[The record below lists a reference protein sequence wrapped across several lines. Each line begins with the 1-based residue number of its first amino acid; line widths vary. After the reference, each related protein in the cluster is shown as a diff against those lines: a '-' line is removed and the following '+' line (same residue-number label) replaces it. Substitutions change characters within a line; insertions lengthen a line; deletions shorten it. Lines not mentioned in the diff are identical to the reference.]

1 MNFLIIAPRYAPV
14 AKLDKAPVYETGD
27 YKFESCQ
34 VHHDLANRALS
45 SFSVLPQTSA
55 SSIGKKLNWCI
66 YGRNLFFQ
74 LHHDLAKRALSSF
87 AVLPQNIRLLD

>member
-34 VHHDLANRALS
+34 VHHDLA
-45 SFSVLPQTSA
+45 
-55 SSIGKKLNWCI
+55 
-66 YGRNLFFQ
+66 
-74 LHHDLAKRALSSF
+74 KRALSSF
-87 AVLPQNIRLLD
+87 AALPQNIGQLDWQKTKLVHIRSKSILSIAP